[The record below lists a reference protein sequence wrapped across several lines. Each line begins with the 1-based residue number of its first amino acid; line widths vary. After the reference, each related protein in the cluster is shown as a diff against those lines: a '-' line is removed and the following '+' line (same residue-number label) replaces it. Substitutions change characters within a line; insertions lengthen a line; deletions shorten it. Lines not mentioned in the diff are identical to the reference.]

1 MPTCMCRYFVFKGR
15 DWISEILIC
24 MDKKFQIIDCP
35 TEDGDLAAMLSKVIP
50 PEYLCPMTA
59 FFPET
64 LEKERKY
71 VL

>member
-1 MPTCMCRYFVFKGR
+1 MPTCMCRHFVFKGR
-15 DWISEILIC
+15 DWISQILIC

-35 TEDGDLAAMLSKVIP
+35 TEDGDLAAMLFKGVP
-50 PEYLCPMTA
+50 PEKQCPMSA